1 METVIFGIVHLCVQY
16 LELHVEQTICCF
28 IIAIFLISMHYYNL
42 FLLLDCLEIIY
53 VIPFTKRGTF
63 SKFRPK
69 TKRRIREFFDK
80 SDKCVSR

>member
-1 METVIFGIVHLCVQY
+1 METVIFKIVHLCVQY

-69 TKRRIREFFDK
+69 NKMANPRFF
-80 SDKCVSR
+80 R